1 VHDLRGDEDDTQGN
15 HRFDRWTRH
24 VYPAQRGGC
33 KRDAMGNR
41 ERRDGEEDSLAI
53 ANDQQQCQHEQ
64 QMVDTTENVFY
75 TEHQIGPG
83 HLARTRR
90 CFHRETRFSRQQSFN
105 LTGAILP
112 LDTHDDIRHTA
123 GNAIDT
129 QRLSD
134 EATRAGNLPALDVG
148 LSLNIPCG

>member
-1 VHDLRGDEDDTQGN
+1 
-15 HRFDRWTRH
+15 
-24 VYPAQRGGC
+24 
-33 KRDAMGNR
+33 MGNR

-83 HLARTRR
+83 HLARARR
-90 CFHRETRFSRQQSFN
+90 RFHRETRFSRQQSFN
-105 LTGAILP
+105 LTGTVLP
-112 LDTHDDIRHTA
+112 LNTHDDIRHTVR
-123 GNAIDT
+123 NAIDT

-134 EATRAGNLPALDVG
+134 EVHPRGKSASAR
-148 LSLNIPCG
+148 CRRCR

>member
-75 TEHQIGPG
+75 TEHQIEDQATSPVPV
-83 HLARTRR
+83 
-90 CFHRETRFSRQQSFN
+90 
-105 LTGAILP
+105 GAF
-112 LDTHDDIRHTA
+112 TVKRGSA
-123 GNAIDT
+123 GSNRST
-129 QRLSD
+129 
-134 EATRAGNLPALDVG
+134 
-148 LSLNIPCG
+148 